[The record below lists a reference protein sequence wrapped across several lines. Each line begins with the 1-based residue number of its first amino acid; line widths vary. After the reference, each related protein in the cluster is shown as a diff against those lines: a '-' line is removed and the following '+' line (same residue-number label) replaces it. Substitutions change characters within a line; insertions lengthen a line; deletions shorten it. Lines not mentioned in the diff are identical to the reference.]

1 MQMFINFYSTY
12 VRRKEKKWME
22 ARQSSC
28 TYQGLFL
35 YSFINL
41 LWSKVEGNVIEKE
54 MVIFMEIVA
63 INYKNK

>member
-1 MQMFINFYSTY
+1 MRIFMNFYSTY

-35 YSFINL
+35 CSFINL
-41 LWSKVEGNVIEKE
+41 LWSKVEGNVIDKE
-54 MVIFMEIVA
+54 TVIFIMWGCETQVD
-63 INYKNK
+63 